1 MTDRCILIN
10 ALAKEGWLL
19 IDCVYHEN
27 SSTGYPILIEEWLKD
42 GQVLETRSR
51 CVYSD
56 RGMEPYYAA
65 HYSSI
70 GSKTREEWNGNSLPL
85 ILKAIRGEK

>member
-10 ALAKEGWLL
+10 ALAKHGWLL
-19 IDCVYHEN
+19 VDCVYTTN
-27 SSTGYPILIEEWLKD
+27 SGTGYPILTEEWLKD
-42 GQVLETRSR
+42 GRVLETRSR

-65 HYSSI
+65 HYSSF
-70 GSKTREEWNGNSLPL
+70 GSATREEWSGNDLPY
-85 ILKAIRGEK
+85 ILKAIRGDK